1 MAWYYEILG
10 KDDEVLETSEPIY
23 ENADEAEMAGY
34 RRVKERPDYFYGPI
48 TTDWRKSGGRI
59 TQRGS
64 VRPHNHGQAGRRG
77 NLMRRLS
84 IACGMIFTF
93 PLISVFASAQS
104 SPEIGVWKLN
114 LAKSKFYN
122 SQPPK
127 NETRIV
133 EPDSDGVKVH
143 MEGVAGDGGPID
155 FTYSY
160 KYSDG
165 KDSSTGNVVVKRVN
179 AHTFLGTTKRD
190 GKVVGKTRAVISDDG
205 RVMKFFYSGID
216 EDGKRT
222 GHRTVYDKQ

>member
-1 MAWYYEILG
+1 MMIL
-10 KDDEVLETSEPIY
+10 
-23 ENADEAEMAGY
+23 
-34 RRVKERPDYFYGPI
+34 
-48 TTDWRKSGGRI
+48 
-59 TQRGS
+59 
-64 VRPHNHGQAGRRG
+64 
-77 NLMRRLS
+77 
-84 IACGMIFTF
+84 TF
-93 PLISVFASAQS
+93 PLISLSAIAQT

-133 EPDSDGVKVH
+133 KPEGDGVKVH
-143 MEGVAGDGGPID
+143 MEGVAGDGSPID

-165 KDSSTGNVVVKRVN
+165 KVSATGNVVVKRVN

-190 GKVVGKTRAVISDDG
+190 GKVVAKTRAIISDDG
-205 RVMKFFYSGID
+205 RVMTFFYSGID

-222 GHRTVYDKQ
+222 GHTAVWDRQ